1 MDILLV
7 TFYSLV
13 LAVPVSLVAGLA
25 YVLLGLLFLKFMG
38 LSEVRE
44 SLAGLVTLN
53 ISLAMTVF
61 TFLVVFAYLCRRF

>member
-1 MDILLV
+1 MDILFV
-7 TFYSLV
+7 TFYSLA

-25 YVLLGLLFLKFMG
+25 YLLIGLLFLRIMG

-44 SLAGLVTLN
+44 SLAGLVTIN
-53 ISLAMTVF
+53 ISLAMTLF